1 MFHDGTPVFV
11 DAGTAQYTAQTFS
24 ADRYKIWYM
33 QSAYHNLPTV
43 GGVMQ
48 ATGDPKYRA
57 REIKYF
63 NDDAA
68 AGIEMNLATAY
79 PDEAGIA
86 RWMRTISLDRKTDH
100 IVLKEKFSLKKK
112 VPVALSFLTSRTP
125 TQDKPGAVVLASL
138 DQSAKSV
145 AMQFDPALLT
155 ATIEKIDVT
164 DMGMKMTWGQLYR
177 VLLTSA
183 TPVDSGDWTIET
195 V

>member
-1 MFHDGTPVFV
+1 MRNYDSVV
-11 DAGTAQYTAQTFS
+11 DHCAYDFLHCFEADCVSGLQLLERRQYTRIIQNT
-24 ADRYKIWYM
+24 
-33 QSAYHNLPTV
+33 
-43 GGVMQ
+43 
-48 ATGDPKYRA
+48 
-57 REIKYF
+57 
-63 NDDAA
+63 
-68 AGIEMNLATAY
+68 
-79 PDEAGIA
+79 
-86 RWMRTISLDRKTDH
+86 RK
-100 IVLKEKFSLKKK
+100 KFALKKK

-125 TQDKPGAVVLASL
+125 SQDKPGTVVLASL

-155 ATIEKIDVT
+155 ATMEKIDVT